1 MYAFDSNNGIIKFS
15 IKEDDY
21 GKILVHNPSFKY
33 YPISIVYIDGKL
45 FLRDQL
51 QKTRDSKKNVVPY
64 LLLDPA
70 TLQVMN
76 DKLQVEPLPSSSNVD
91 DEGSGLEEE
100 DETGPAQG
108 EFLHSLHFT
117 KHDRLPEPG
126 RYRVYTPLFTDSV
139 FLYILTLE
147 QQKH

>member
-1 MYAFDSNNGIIKFS
+1 M
-15 IKEDDY
+15 
-21 GKILVHNPSFKY
+21 
-33 YPISIVYIDGKL
+33 
-45 FLRDQL
+45 
-51 QKTRDSKKNVVPY
+51 
-64 LLLDPA
+64 
-70 TLQVMN
+70 
-76 DKLQVEPLPSSSNVD
+76 
-91 DEGSGLEEE
+91 EEE

-147 QQKH
+147 QQKHDKSLVAAHGKFASIF